1 MSDFTGTV
9 LRTPRLTLS
18 LLDDSDAGALL
29 SIYSDTETMRYWS
42 GAAWT
47 ALEQATQQIAQSRRD
62 ARDGSALRLGIKLAE
77 TGELIG
83 TATLYA
89 FHRSNR
95 RCEIGYILGRSHW
108 GRGLMS
114 EALAALLEHGFDVL
128 DLHRVEA
135 DIDPR
140 NEGSRRILQRLHFTR
155 EGLMRERWIVNGEL
169 CDTEY
174 YGMLRAD
181 WRAARATASSDT
193 KAANHDPRSGTS

>member
-1 MSDFTGTV
+1 MNDFTATV
-9 LRTPRLTLS
+9 LRTPRLALS
-18 LLDDSDAGALL
+18 LLEDGDAGALL
-29 SIYSDTETMRYWS
+29 AIHADTETMRYWS
-42 GAAWT
+42 GPAWT
-47 ALEQATQQIAQSRRD
+47 ELEQATQQIAQSRRD
-62 ARDGSALRLGIKLAE
+62 AQDGTALRLGIKLAE

-95 RCEIGYILGRSHW
+95 RCEIGYILGRAHW

-114 EALAALLEHGFDVL
+114 EALTALLEHGFDVL

-174 YGMLRAD
+174 HGMLRAD
-181 WRAARATASSDT
+181 WRAARATELPDT
-193 KAANHDPRSGTS
+193 KAANNDADSGTS